1 MWDSLLV
8 DGLQQ
13 LQSWL
18 NFILRFTGF
27 HCGADNSDVL
37 PLGRHVVSIGDHA
50 HIDV

>member
-27 HCGADNSDVL
+27 HGGADNSDVL